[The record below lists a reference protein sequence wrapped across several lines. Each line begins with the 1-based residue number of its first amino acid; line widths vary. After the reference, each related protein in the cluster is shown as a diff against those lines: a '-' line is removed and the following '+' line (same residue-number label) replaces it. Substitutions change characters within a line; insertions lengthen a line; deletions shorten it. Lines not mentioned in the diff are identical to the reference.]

1 MSKSVN
7 KVILVGNLTRDPE
20 TRYTEESQ
28 LAITKLGIATNE
40 RRKDKESGEWRDFA
54 EYHNV
59 TFFGKLAE
67 IVQQYLKTGAKVYVE
82 GRLRT
87 SKYKDKNDGATKYST
102 EVIANELV
110 MLGGKQEGQQSN
122 DSSSSSSSDTPFPED
137 DSGPGLTDEDIP
149 F

>member
-20 TRYTEESQ
+20 TRYKEE

-67 IVQQYLKTGAKVYVE
+67 IVQQYLKSGAKVYVE

-87 SKYKDKNDGATKYST
+87 SEYKDKKDGATKYYT

-122 DSSSSSSSDTPFPED
+122 DSSSSSGSETPFPED

>member
-20 TRYTEESQ
+20 TRYKEE

-40 RRKDKESGEWRDFA
+40 RRKDKESGEWRDLA
-54 EYHNV
+54 EFHNV

-87 SKYKDKNDGATKYST
+87 SEYKDKKDGATKYYT

-122 DSSSSSSSDTPFPED
+122 DSSPSSTPDNPFPED
-137 DSGPGLTDEDIP
+137 DSGPGLTDDDVP